1 MVGHVLVPRTPF
13 LRKTRDIHPHADDL
27 SDNVPRGHQALNMSH
42 QPRMVRQPGNP
53 WVLVSI
59 REDAV

>member
-27 SDNVPRGHQALNMSH
+27 SDNVSRGHEALDMGY
-42 QPRMVRQPGNP
+42 QPRMVPQPGDP
-53 WVLVSI
+53 WVLVGV
-59 REDAV
+59 RENAV